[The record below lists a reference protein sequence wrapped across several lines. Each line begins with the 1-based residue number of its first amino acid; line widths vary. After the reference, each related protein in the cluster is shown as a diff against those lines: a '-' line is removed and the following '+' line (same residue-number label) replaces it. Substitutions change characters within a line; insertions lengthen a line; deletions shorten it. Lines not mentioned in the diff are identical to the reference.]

1 MDRTNNQFYNS
12 KESVLALFS
21 QLPLPEF
28 AGDRQM
34 INNHLKILS
43 QKYEVHAIII
53 CVEEPTLEVHDF
65 MKRYTKDYKIFH
77 LNKWDFFINIIK
89 GVLLGKSLQVSLY
102 YQKNIQE
109 YINSNIAKNKFVFC
123 RTIRTSKYFL
133 NHDIPKFIAL
143 VDSISITYERSL
155 KRVDSFFWKM
165 VYLYEYKKLRK
176 DEINVIE
183 NYDAAFL
190 INYQEQQYWENKL
203 KNGKVIWLPNGI
215 KEHLF
220 DYHKTDNQFTNKTI
234 LFLGKMDYQP
244 NIDAVLWFIDYVF
257 DKLDKDIKFYIV
269 GVNPDK
275 KIISTASKYKNII
288 VTGYIED
295 PYIIMNS
302 CSLVVSPMQTG
313 GGVQNKILEGMAMG
327 RLNLATTLGADSI
340 YLAENGKHLLIA
352 DDPNE
357 MAKIINEVCTN
368 PNKYEAVGINAKELV
383 KNIYS
388 WEMHGSKMLE
398 KIESII
404 N

>member
-1 MDRTNNQFYNS
+1 MNQTNKDFYKS
-12 KESVLALFS
+12 KDSVLALFS

-53 CVEEPTLEVHDF
+53 CVEEPTKEVHDF
-65 MKRYTKDYKIFH
+65 MRQYTKEYKIFH
-77 LNKWDFFINIIK
+77 LNKWNFFINIIK
-89 GVLLGKSLQVSLY
+89 GVLFGKSLQVSLY
-102 YQKNIQE
+102 YQQDIQDYIDNNIG
-109 YINSNIAKNKFVFC
+109 NKKFVFC

-133 NHDIPKFIAL
+133 KHDIPKFIAL

-155 KRVDSFFWKM
+155 KRVDSLFWKM
-165 VYLYEYKKLRK
+165 IYLYEYKKLRK
-176 DEINVIE
+176 DEISVIE
-183 NYDAAFL
+183 NYDSAFL

-203 KNGKVIWLPNGI
+203 KNGKVVWLPNGI

-220 DYHKTDNQFTNKTI
+220 DYNFVDHQYSDKTI

-244 NIDAVLWFIDYVF
+244 NVDAVVWFIENVF
-257 DKLDKDIKFYIV
+257 DKLDDDIRFYIV

-275 KIISTASKYKNII
+275 KILSKAEKYKNII
-288 VTGYIED
+288 VTGYMED

-327 RLNLATTLGADSI
+327 RLNLATTLGAESI

-352 DDPNE
+352 DEPQK
-357 MAKIINEVCTN
+357 MAQMINEVCTD
-368 PNKYEAVGINAKELV
+368 PKKFEYLGLNAKELV
-383 KNIYS
+383 SKNYS
-388 WEMHGSKMLE
+388 WAMHGEKMLE
-398 KIESII
+398 NIESII
-404 N
+404 K